1 MIEIS
6 DRLSRIGLQVRV
18 ECSGSMTTVSVPGTR
33 AATVPEVVHRAE
45 VVQDRAGFGELLSRG
60 CCGIRLILTY

>member
-1 MIEIS
+1 
-6 DRLSRIGLQVRV
+6 
-18 ECSGSMTTVSVPGTR
+18 MTMVSVPGTR

-60 CCGIRLILTY
+60 YCGARLILTC